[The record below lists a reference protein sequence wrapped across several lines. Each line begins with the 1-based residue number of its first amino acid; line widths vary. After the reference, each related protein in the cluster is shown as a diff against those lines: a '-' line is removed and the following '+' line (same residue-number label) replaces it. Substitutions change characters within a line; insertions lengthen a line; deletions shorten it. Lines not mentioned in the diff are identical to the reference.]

1 MIPPGHSRSVEEFLY
16 LPSLPAYSSQQ
27 APDPDYLNRLITER
41 EAADFLGYTV
51 RTLQNWRLRG
61 GGPRYVGVSSR
72 SIRYRRRE
80 LIEWAER
87 RLISST
93 SEAAGR

>member
-1 MIPPGHSRSVEEFLY
+1 MY

-41 EAADFLGYTV
+41 KAADFLGYTA
-51 RTLQNWRLRG
+51 RALQNWRLRG
-61 GGPRYVGVSSR
+61 GGPCYIGVSRR